1 LTFFDGFELGRA
13 EVGDVGL
20 RYRVGGNGPPLLL
33 LHGHPQTHAMWHA
46 VAPVLADVF
55 TVVAADLT
63 GYGESSKPPSDERHE
78 RYSKR
83 ALALDLVGLMRDF
96 GFERF
101 RVAGHDRGG
110 RVGYRM
116 ALDHA
121 GRVERL
127 AVLDIVPTGDMWRRA
142 DKEFGLVD
150 WHWFFLAQPSM
161 FPERTIGAAPDEFYF
176 RGDRSRFHPEALDDY
191 LRAVRNPDTVHAMC
205 EDYRAGAGSTTSSTT
220 RTPRPAAAS
229 RARSTSC
236 GRAVTSSAAGSTC
249 GRCGAAGARP
259 RSPAVR
265 STAAT
270 SSPRSCP
277 TRPLP
282 SCSRSFAAS

>member
-13 EVGDVGL
+13 EVGDVEL
-20 RYRVGGNGPPLLL
+20 RYRVGGSGPPLLL

-46 VAPVLADVF
+46 VAPVLADEF

-161 FPERTIGAAPDEFYF
+161 FPERTIGAAPDDFYF

-205 EDYRAGAGSTTSSTT
+205 EDYRAGAGIDHEQDKAD
-220 RTPRPAAAS
+220 AAAG
-229 RARSTSC
+229 RRIACPIHVLWAGRDELGRWFEVLEVWRRWCAAEVT
-236 GRAVTSSAAGSTC
+236 GRALDC
-249 GRCGAAGARP
+249 GHFIAEELP
-259 RSPAVR
+259 EE
-265 STAAT
+265 TAAELLAFF
-270 SSPRSCP
+270 RG
-277 TRPLP
+277 
-282 SCSRSFAAS
+282 

>member
-1 LTFFDGFELGRA
+1 MTFFDGFELGRA
-13 EVGDVGL
+13 EVGDVAL
-20 RYRVGGNGPPLLL
+20 RYRVGGSGPPLLL

-46 VAPVLADVF
+46 VAPVLADEF

-116 ALDHA
+116 ALDHS

-161 FPERTIGAAPDEFYF
+161 FPERTIGAAPDDFYF

-205 EDYRAGAGSTTSSTT
+205 EDYRAGAGIDHELDDAD
-220 RTPRPAAAS
+220 AAAG
-229 RARSTSC
+229 RRIACPIHVLWAGRDELGRWFDVLEVWRRWGAAEVT
-236 GRAVTSSAAGSTC
+236 GRALDC
-249 GRCGAAGARP
+249 GHFIAEELP
-259 RSPAVR
+259 EE
-265 STAAT
+265 TAAELLAFF
-270 SSPRSCP
+270 RG
-277 TRPLP
+277 
-282 SCSRSFAAS
+282 

>member
-1 LTFFDGFELGRA
+1 MTFFGGFELGRA
-13 EVGDVGL
+13 EVGDVEL
-20 RYRVGGNGPPLLL
+20 RYRVGGSGPPLLL

-46 VAPVLADVF
+46 VAPVLADEF

-116 ALDHA
+116 ALDHS

-150 WHWFFLAQPSM
+150 WHWFFLAQPPM
-161 FPERTIGAAPDEFYF
+161 FPERTIGAAPDDFYF
-176 RGDRSRFHPEALDDY
+176 RGDRSRFQPEALDDY

-205 EDYRAGAGSTTSSTT
+205 EDYRAGAGIDHELDNAD
-220 RTPRPAAAS
+220 AAAG
-229 RARSTSC
+229 RRIACPIHVLWAGRDELGRWFDVLEVWRRWCAAEVT
-236 GRAVTSSAAGSTC
+236 GRALDC
-249 GRCGAAGARP
+249 GHFIAEE
-259 RSPAVR
+259 SPEE
-265 STAAT
+265 TAAELLAFF
-270 SSPRSCP
+270 RG
-277 TRPLP
+277 
-282 SCSRSFAAS
+282 

>member
-1 LTFFDGFELGRA
+1 LTFFDGFQLGRA
-13 EVGDVGL
+13 EVGDVEL
-20 RYRVGGNGPPLLL
+20 RYRVGGSGPPLLL

-46 VAPVLADVF
+46 VAPVLAYEF

-116 ALDHA
+116 ALDHS

-161 FPERTIGAAPDEFYF
+161 FPERTISAAPEDFYF

-191 LRAVRNPDTVHAMC
+191 LCAVRNPDTVHAMC
-205 EDYRAGAGSTTSSTT
+205 EDYRAGAGIDHELDNAD
-220 RTPRPAAAS
+220 AAAG
-229 RARSTSC
+229 RRIACPIHVLWAGRDELGRWFDVLEVWRRWCAAEVT
-236 GRAVTSSAAGSTC
+236 GRALDC
-249 GRCGAAGARP
+249 GHFIAEELP
-259 RSPAVR
+259 EE
-265 STAAT
+265 TAAELLAFF
-270 SSPRSCP
+270 RG
-277 TRPLP
+277 
-282 SCSRSFAAS
+282 

>member
-13 EVGDVGL
+13 EVGDVEL
-20 RYRVGGNGPPLLL
+20 RYRVGGSGPPLLL

-46 VAPVLADVF
+46 VAPVLADEF

-83 ALALDLVGLMRDF
+83 ALALDFVGLMRDF

-116 ALDHA
+116 ALDHS

-161 FPERTIGAAPDEFYF
+161 FPERTIGAAPDDFYF

-191 LRAVRNPDTVHAMC
+191 LRAVRNPETVHAMC
-205 EDYRAGAGSTTSSTT
+205 EDYRAGAGIDHELDDAD
-220 RTPRPAAAS
+220 AAAG
-229 RARSTSC
+229 RRIACPIHVLWAGRDELGRWFDVLEVWRRWCAAEVT
-236 GRAVTSSAAGSTC
+236 GRALDC
-249 GRCGAAGARP
+249 GHFIAEELP
-259 RSPAVR
+259 EE
-265 STAAT
+265 TAAELLAFF
-270 SSPRSCP
+270 RG
-277 TRPLP
+277 
-282 SCSRSFAAS
+282 